1 MRRDDR
7 DDPFDD
13 IFREIERMMN
23 EMMGDD
29 FDMRVERGGGSD
41 STGFGTETHVDI
53 HEADESVRVIADL
66 PGVEKE
72 DIDLKCDGEVLTI
85 SAASD
90 HREYDERVRLPAQ
103 VDEHSATATYNNGVL
118 EVQFEKSDESAN
130 INVQ

>member
-13 IFREIERMMN
+13 LFREIERMMN

-29 FDMRVERGGGSD
+29 FDMHVERGGTGGQ
-41 STGFGTETHVDI
+41 TGFGTETHVDI
-53 HEADESVRVIADL
+53 HEADDVVRVIADL
-66 PGVEKE
+66 PGVEKD
-72 DIDLKCDGEVLTI
+72 DIDLKCDGEMLTI
-85 SAASD
+85 SAVSD

-118 EVQFEKSDESAN
+118 EVNFDKSEDSAD
-130 INVQ
+130 IDVQ